1 VLLEVWTEQKK
12 MINKTL
18 LSARQFIKNIKMIAL
33 PSFFL
38 CLFFV
43 PSKSFADTLHLAVA
57 SNFITPIQHLSK
69 IFEEETGHKLTLS
82 FGSSGKLFA
91 QIKHGA
97 PYDIFL
103 SADLTKPKALID
115 DQIAYPK
122 SLVIYAKGQLALWS
136 KTSVP
141 LSSLEEALLNAKRI
155 AIANPKLAP
164 YGKAA
169 EESLRHL
176 SLWDNLQ
183 HKLVR
188 GENIGQTYQF
198 VYSQNAD
205 VGFVALSQVQSQT
218 LSHVQTEGKII
229 KIPNTLYSDINQAAI
244 ILNRTKKMALAKS
257 FMTFLMRVD
266 TQAQIAQFGY
276 LTEQH

>member
-1 VLLEVWTEQKK
+1 MQ
-12 MINKTL
+12 
-18 LSARQFIKNIKMIAL
+18 SIKNIKIIALFSSSLWLFAL
-33 PSFFL
+33 PS
-38 CLFFV
+38 
-43 PSKSFADTLHLAVA
+43 KSLADTLHLAVA
-57 SNFITPIQHLSK
+57 SNFIAPIQHLSK
-69 IFEEETGHKLTLS
+69 VFEKETGHTITLS

-103 SADLTKPKALID
+103 SADLIKPQTLID
-115 DQIAYPK
+115 DQVAKPE

-136 KTSVP
+136 RTTKP
-141 LSSLEEALLNAKRI
+141 LDSLEETLLSTKRI

-176 SLWDNLQ
+176 SLWDKVQ

-198 VYSQNAD
+198 VYSKNAD
-205 VGFVALSQVQSQT
+205 VGFVALSQVQSQ
-218 LSHVQTEGKII
+218 VKENQTEGQII
-229 KIPNTLYSDINQAAI
+229 KIPSSFYSDINQAAVA
-244 ILNRTKKMALAKS
+244 LNRTDKAVLAES

-276 LTEQH
+276 ITVQN